1 MGADRATARDW
12 AGLAVLALPCLVVS
26 MDATLLHLALPQV
39 TADLRPSGDQ
49 LLWIVDAYVFLGAGA
64 LLPMG
69 MVGDRVGRRR
79 LLLAGA
85 AAFVAASVLA
95 SLAAGAAQLIAARG
109 LLGLAGATLM
119 PSTLA
124 LIRTMFR
131 DAAQRRQAIGV
142 WTASFALGG
151 LIGPVAGGLVL
162 TVRPW
167 PAVFLLAVPPMLLL
181 LALGPVLLPESRDPA
196 AGRVDLVSAGTS
208 LAAVLAVV
216 VGLTTLAAGS
226 AGPGAGLSVAAGLVL
241 AVLLARRQR
250 RRPDPALDP
259 ALFGRASFAAPL
271 AVNALA
277 FFVLYGTQYLTAQYL
292 QLVLGLSPLAA
303 GLWGIPGTLSYV
315 VGAAVGPL
323 VTRRVPPVAVVAAG
337 LLVSATGFGLLTQ
350 VGVAAGLGVVLA
362 GTLVFGF
369 GIAPVYALTTEMV
382 VAAAPDA
389 RAGTVSA
396 TQETGAELGGALGI
410 ALLGS
415 LSLVVYRATVPAG
428 APAEARETLAGALAA
443 EPALA
448 DAARA
453 AFTHSY
459 VVAEAVGAALLV
471 AAAAAFTAVLR
482 RPARTPPP
490 ARRSA

>member
-1 MGADRATARDW
+1 MGDRATARDW

-26 MDATLLHLALPQV
+26 MDATLLHLALPAV
-39 TADLRPSGDQ
+39 TADLRPSGGP
-49 LLWIVDAYVFLGAGA
+49 LLWSVDAYVFLGAGA

-69 MVGDRVGRRR
+69 MAGDRVGRRR

-95 SLAAGAAQLIAARG
+95 SLAATAAQLIAARG

-151 LIGPVAGGLVL
+151 LLGPVAGGLVL

-196 AGRVDLVSAGTS
+196 AGRVDLVTAVTA

-216 VGLTTLAAGS
+216 VGLTTLAAGD
-226 AGPGAGLSVAAGLVL
+226 AGPGAAAAVAAGLGL

-250 RRPDPALDP
+250 RQADPVLDP

-271 AVNALA
+271 GVNALA

-315 VGAAVGPL
+315 LGSAVGPL

-337 LLVSATGFGLLTQ
+337 LLVSAAGFGLLTR
-350 VGVAAGLGVVLA
+350 VEGSGLAVVVA
-362 GTLVFGF
+362 GTVVFGF
-369 GIAPVYALTTEMV
+369 GIAPVYALTTELV
-382 VAAAPDA
+382 LAAAPDA

-410 ALLGS
+410 ALLGC

-428 APAEARETLAGALAA
+428 TPDTLAGALAA
-443 EPALA
+443 DPGTAE
-448 DAARA
+448 AARA
-453 AFTHSY
+453 AFTSAY
-459 VVAEAVGAALLV
+459 VVAEAAGATLLV
-471 AAAAAFTAVLR
+471 AAAAAFALLLR
-482 RPARTPPP
+482 RPTRRP
-490 ARRSA
+490 APSRPAA